1 MQHDRSPGN
10 PTCTGCETN
19 GLWPIAPSTI
29 SWNIAFAG
37 SAPLPIGASM
47 PIRPYLNGQKFD
59 PELIRIMGVAFEMAA
74 VAVRVN
80 KRTDLTSDEIAR
92 KIIAHASAGE
102 RDPDRLCDFALQ
114 TISLSSDL

>member
-1 MQHDRSPGN
+1 MGGGPLLS
-10 PTCTGCETN
+10 
-19 GLWPIAPSTI
+19 APSRGI
-29 SWNIAFAG
+29 VALPQR
-37 SAPLPIGASM
+37 PLPIGASM

-114 TISLSSDL
+114 TISPSSDL